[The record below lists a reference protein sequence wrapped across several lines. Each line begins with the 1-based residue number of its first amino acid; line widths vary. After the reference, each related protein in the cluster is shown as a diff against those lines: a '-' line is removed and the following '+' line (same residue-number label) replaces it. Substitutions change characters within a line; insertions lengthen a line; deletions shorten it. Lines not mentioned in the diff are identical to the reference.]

1 MSKLYGN
8 TGARAHA
15 AGGASASAAH
25 RQTRRPRGIL
35 RRLGTAVLVLGL
47 LYGFVVWAPVK
58 PVRRLRDMYIETALS
73 TMSHKWL
80 ATRFFPASI
89 VEQVRQDMLAA
100 QESQQGL
107 TSDWGDEEALN
118 LVIPE
123 SQEAASP
130 DATNDPAMEAFFA
143 LFWELDRE
151 ETLDW
156 LRSEPA
162 LLENGWAHL
171 SANSAGPKDPGLPV
185 HTVMGEQVLAID
197 AYQQVLLVRV
207 KGSGYRG
214 VLAVAKDPARLSL
227 QASASI
233 GESGQPAGV
242 IAEAHDGLLAMTAS
256 GFWDD
261 DGHGSGGAVTGYALC
276 RGKEYGRPFG
286 TAGYKRFERRDD
298 GLLYIMDS
306 SSPLTASATD
316 AMEFTPA
323 LIVDGEITVDDSC
336 GWTAT
341 NPRACLGQSRRHE
354 ILMLVIEGR
363 LPTVSIGTDVMEC
376 ADILSLHD
384 CMQAMNMDGGTSAML
399 YYDGSYVTLCSNTA
413 LPAGRRLPNAWVYG
427 RRSD

>member
-1 MSKLYGN
+1 MAKLYGN
-8 TGARAHA
+8 TGSRAHA
-15 AGGASASAAH
+15 AEGGRFSPARKKA
-25 RQTRRPRGIL
+25 
-35 RRLGTAVLVLGL
+35 RRLSRRIGTAALLLLL

-58 PVRRLRDMYIETALS
+58 PVRRLRNMYIETALS

-80 ATRFFPASI
+80 ATRFFPSSV

-107 TSDWGDEEALN
+107 TSDWAEGEALP

-123 SQEAASP
+123 SQRPASP
-130 DATNDPAMEAFFA
+130 DAVSDPAMESFFT

-151 ETLDW
+151 ETLNW
-156 LRSEPA
+156 LRDEPA

-171 SANSAGPKDPGLPV
+171 AANRSGLKESGLPI

-197 AYQQVLLVRV
+197 AYQQILLVRV

-214 VLAVAKDPARLSL
+214 VLAIAKDPARLSL
-227 QASASI
+227 QAAASI
-233 GESGQPAGV
+233 GSSGQPAGV
-242 IAEAHDGLLAMTAS
+242 IAEANDGLLAMTAS

-261 DGHGSGGAVTGYALC
+261 DGRGSGGAVTGYALC
-276 RGKEYGRPFG
+276 GGTEYGRPFG
-286 TAGYKRFERRDD
+286 TAGYKRFEKRNDD
-298 GLLYIMDS
+298 LLYIMDS
-306 SSPLTASATD
+306 SSPLTPSATD

-323 LIVDGEITVDDSC
+323 LIVDGEIVVDDSC

-341 NPRACLGQSRRHE
+341 NPRACLGQSRRRE

-363 LPTVSIGTDVMEC
+363 LPTVSVGTNVIEC
-376 ADILSLHD
+376 AEILARHD
-384 CMQAMNMDGGTSAML
+384 GMQAMNMDGGTSAML
-399 YYDGSYVTLCSNTA
+399 YYDGEYVTLCSNTA